1 MSDYP
6 ATQTECSKLKA
17 EDPPSFG
24 RTQSRRSAVFWEGS
38 RNGKI
43 RTALLSVFSFQLLA
57 ADPNA
62 TEATSAGFSNSGQP
76 VNRPLRIVIAGGGTG
91 GHLFPG
97 IAVAQE
103 FETRNAASKI
113 IFVSTGNPLERTVL
127 SKTGYSLQTITA
139 AGIKGRGLWNQV
151 KSVAKIPKGILE
163 ANRILKKFS
172 PDLTLGL
179 GSYSAGPAIFA
190 AWLRR
195 IPIVVHEQNIL
206 PGITNRI
213 LSRFANRVYISFE
226 NTKSNMDSRKVRW
239 TGNPVRRELLEYSD
253 RHAEVVSE
261 HSGNGL
267 FTILIIGGSQG
278 AHRIN
283 TAVIEALGDLED
295 KEHLHFVHQTGNAD
309 EQPVKEAYRRNN
321 IQCTVQS
328 FFDNM
333 AELYSRADLL
343 ICRAGATTVAEIT
356 ALGKAVIFIPFP
368 YAADNHQVLNAG
380 TLAED
385 GAAEMIIEKDL
396 SGQILSKKIAYYAA
410 HREALND
417 MAAKARRF
425 GNPAAAKNIVDD
437 CYRLLDT

>member
-1 MSDYP
+1 MSAYP
-6 ATQTECSKLKA
+6 ATQTEYSMLNARSSRKSDIKTILISA
-17 EDPPSFG
+17 FG
-24 RTQSRRSAVFWEGS
+24 
-38 RNGKI
+38 
-43 RTALLSVFSFQLLA
+43 FQLLA
-57 ADPNA
+57 AGPNA
-62 TEATSAGFSNSGQP
+62 PEATSADYGNFGQP
-76 VNRPLRIVIAGGGTG
+76 SKRPLRIVIAGGGTG

-103 FETRNAASKI
+103 FEARNAASRI
-113 IFVSTGNPLERTVL
+113 IFVSTGNPLERSVL
-127 SKTGYSLQTITA
+127 SKTGYPLQTITA

-151 KSVAKIPKGILE
+151 KSVAKIPKGILA
-163 ANRILKKFS
+163 ANRILKNFS
-172 PDLTLGL
+172 PDLTVGL
-179 GSYSAGPAIFA
+179 GSYSAGPVVFA
-190 AWLRR
+190 AWLRG

-206 PGITNRI
+206 PGITTRI
-213 LSRFANRVYISFE
+213 LSRFANRIYISFE
-226 NTKSNMDSRKVRW
+226 NTRSHMDPRKVHW

-253 RHAEVVSE
+253 GHAEELSDDT
-261 HSGNGL
+261 GNGL

-283 TAVIEALGDLED
+283 TAVIEALGYLED
-295 KEHLHFVHQTGNAD
+295 KEHLHFVHQTGEAD
-309 EQPVKEAYRRNN
+309 EQPVKEAYRRHNMR
-321 IQCTVQS
+321 CTVQS

-380 TLAED
+380 TLAEE
-385 GAAEMIIEKDL
+385 GAAEMLIEKDL

-425 GNPAAAKNIVDD
+425 GKPDAAKNIVDD
-437 CYRLLDT
+437 CYRLLAR

>member
-1 MSDYP
+1 MFNNSTYELYS
-6 ATQTECSKLKA
+6 AKCKA
-17 EDPPSFG
+17 
-24 RTQSRRSAVFWEGS
+24 QCLM
-38 RNGKI
+38 NGGI
-43 RTALLSVFSFQLLA
+43 ETSLLSTFSFQLIA
-57 ADPNA
+57 AGPDAP
-62 TEATSAGFSNSGQP
+62 EATGAGYRNFGQP
-76 VNRPLRIVIAGGGTG
+76 SDHPLRIVIAGGGTG

-103 FETRNAASKI
+103 FETRNAASRI
-113 IFVSTGNPLERTVL
+113 IFVSTGNRLERAVL
-127 SKTGYSLQTITA
+127 SKSGYTLQTISA

-172 PDLTLGL
+172 PDLTIGL

-213 LSRFANRVYISFE
+213 LSRFADRIYISFE
-226 NTKSNMDSRKVRW
+226 NTRSNMDSRKVQW

-253 RHAEVVSE
+253 HHAEEVSDD
-261 HSGNGL
+261 SGNGL

-283 TAVIEALGDLED
+283 TAVIEALGHLED
-295 KEHLHFVHQTGNAD
+295 KEHLHFVHQTGDAD

-437 CYRLLDT
+437 CYQLLDT